1 MLNLSTPE
9 GKIIDA
15 AMRLAATSGWAGL
28 SLGQIA
34 AEAGVTLAE
43 FRKSFPIK
51 THILAGFTRAADDAV
66 LAKMP
71 DAAAGDTGE
80 RDRLFDVLMT
90 RFEIMAP
97 YKAGLKRIKADLPFR
112 PAEGLAL
119 LGGAARTQYWML
131 QAAGVVAD
139 GPRGAVS
146 LPGLLGVYAR
156 VFDVW
161 LDDDDPGQAKTMAA
175 LDKQLRSGEKIMQQL
190 DRLHDAT
197 MQVCCVFTPKRWA
210 CKKKSSGK
218 GGPAEAAKTEE
229 PSAQPAGAANGTAP
243 AA

>member
-15 AMRLAATSGWAGL
+15 ALRLAATSGWANL
-28 SLGQIA
+28 SLGRIA

-43 FRKSFPIK
+43 FRQRFPTK
-51 THILAGFTRAADDAV
+51 THILAGFTHAADDAV

-71 DAAAGDTGE
+71 DATAGDTGE

-90 RFEIMAP
+90 RFEVMAP

-119 LGGAARTQYWML
+119 LGGAARSQYWML

-139 GPRGAVS
+139 GPRGVVS
-146 LPGLLGVYAR
+146 LPGLLGVYSR

-161 LDDDDPGQAKTMAA
+161 LEDDDPGQAKTMAA

-197 MQVCCVFTPKRWA
+197 VKLCCTFTPKHKA
-210 CKKKSSGK
+210 CKKKPSDKDGAGKTASSG
-218 GGPAEAAKTEE
+218 E
-229 PSAQPAGAANGTAP
+229 PSSQPADTAP

>member
-15 AMRLAATSGWAGL
+15 ALRLAATSGWARL

-43 FRKSFPIK
+43 LRKHFPTK
-51 THILAGFTRAADDAV
+51 THVLAGFTRAADDAV

-71 DAAAGDTGE
+71 DASADDTGE

-90 RFEIMAP
+90 RFEVMTP

-131 QAAGVVAD
+131 QAAGVAAD

-146 LPGLLGVYAR
+146 LPGLLSVYTR

-161 LDDDDPGQAKTMAA
+161 LEDDDPGQAKTMAA

-190 DRLHDAT
+190 DRLRDAT
-197 MQVCCVFTPKRWA
+197 VKFCCTFTPKRKA
-210 CKKKSSGK
+210 CKKKDYEK
-218 GGPAEAAKTEE
+218 GGASKSAKTEE
-229 PSAQPAGAANGTAP
+229 ASTEPAGAANGTAP